1 MSDGT
6 VQYEQRGDVAL
17 LHFDD
22 GKANVFSHA
31 SIPALTEALDR
42 AEKEAKA
49 VAVIGRPGRFS
60 AGFDLSVM
68 KEGGDAVRKLVCAG
82 AEFAIRV
89 YSSPLPTLAAVSG
102 HALAMGA
109 VLLLAIDE
117 RLSADGSAK
126 IGLNETAIGMT
137 LPHFA
142 LILARERLATNHLG
156 RATANA
162 EIYSPEGAV
171 EAGFIDR
178 VVPGDSLLDATLE
191 RARALATL
199 DSRAHAATKLRLRA
213 AALEQ
218 LRESLSEFS
227 G

>member
-1 MSDGT
+1 LRD
-6 VQYEQRGDVAL
+6 DVAV

-22 GKANVFSHA
+22 GKANVFSHT
-31 SIPALTEALDR
+31 SIPALTQALDQ

-49 VAVIGRPGRFS
+49 VVVIGRPGRFS

-68 KEGGDAVRKLVCAG
+68 GQGGDAVGQLVGAG
-82 AEFAIRV
+82 AELAIRF

-109 VLLLAIDE
+109 VLLLSVDE
-117 RLSADGSAK
+117 RFCAAGDFKL
-126 IGLNETAIGMT
+126 GLNETAIGMT

-142 LILARERLATNHLG
+142 VILARERLAPTHLG

-162 EIYSPEGAV
+162 EIYGPQGAL

-178 VVPGDSLLDATLE
+178 VVAPDQLLEATVK
-191 RARALATL
+191 RAQELAAL
-199 DSRAHAATKLRLRA
+199 DGRAHAGTKQRIRA
-213 AALEQ
+213 ASLEQ
-218 LRESLSEFS
+218 LRASLSEF
-227 G
+227 GD